1 MGLQDGHSRPIYQ
14 LIDFEVDMSR
24 NAAVTEEKILD
35 LAERLIRDN
44 GYNGFSFREIA
55 SGIGVKSSSV
65 HYYFPAKSDLGVKVA
80 NRYSGRFMAALG
92 DPLEAPET
100 AEDVLAKLHGLF
112 VSALRKDGQMCLCG
126 VLAAEI
132 PGLPV
137 DVAMEAKSFFD
148 RVTAWL
154 ETSLSRTGWGKNRP
168 QDEIKS
174 QALSALA
181 LLEGG
186 MMVARVHGQPEL
198 LATMKPLL
206 AA

>member
-1 MGLQDGHSRPIYQ
+1 
-14 LIDFEVDMSR
+14 
-24 NAAVTEEKILD
+24 
-35 LAERLIRDN
+35 
-44 GYNGFSFREIA
+44 
-55 SGIGVKSSSV
+55 
-65 HYYFPAKSDLGVKVA
+65 
-80 NRYSGRFMAALG
+80 
-92 DPLEAPET
+92 
-100 AEDVLAKLHGLF
+100 
-112 VSALRKDGQMCLCG
+112 MCLCG